1 MKVISFPTLFASF
14 ENKLSNKTKKKKKNP
29 KSPRSISRA
38 DASSSST
45 SSSSEDSSVSSIH
58 RSSTPKTVLP
68 ESPSSDLF
76 DRDKITMSDLETVLR
91 RLGHSSVSDQELSL
105 MLAEVDQL
113 ADDGCVTLDALAPK
127 PSGPGDL
134 RDAFAVF
141 DADGDGRIS
150 AEELLG
156 IFLAL
161 GDDACTLDHCRRMIG
176 AVDSD
181 GDGFVCFHDFVRMMD
196 SQRC

>member
-1 MKVISFPTLFASF
+1 MKVISFPTLFASI

-38 DASSSST
+38 DASSSSSST
-45 SSSSEDSSVSSIH
+45 SSSSEDSVSSIH

-91 RLGHSSVSDQELSL
+91 RLGHSSVSDEELSL

-127 PSGPGDL
+127 SSGLGDL

-161 GDDACTLDHCRRMIG
+161 GDDACTLDHRRADDRRRGTAAATALSISTTLF
-176 AVDSD
+176 A
-181 GDGFVCFHDFVRMMD
+181 
-196 SQRC
+196 